1 LPGVELEV
9 SDKRNTIVGVGFG
22 AAAGAV
28 WGLVFLAPE
37 LAGDFGPLH
46 LAAGRYLAY
55 GLIAAVLLMP
65 RWRTLVRLL
74 GRTEWIALT
83 WLSLLG
89 NTLYYIL
96 LSSAVQLAGISV
108 TSLVIGFI
116 PVVVTLVGS
125 RDASAPSLV
134 RLAPSLLLGCG
145 AVACIG
151 WQTLGQ
157 MRVTDSAEAG
167 LMPLIG
173 LLCAIGALASWAT
186 FAVINSRWLVRL
198 GEVSAHDWS
207 LLLGIVTGL
216 QAVLLV
222 PFALL
227 LEPAGHDT
235 AAWYRFLAVSGG
247 VALLASVVGNA
258 FWNTMSRLLPLTMVG
273 QMILFETAFAL
284 LYGFLWES
292 RLPTVPELLAIAFM
306 GASVLTCLTAHAPRR
321 PAAT

>member
-1 LPGVELEV
+1 M
-9 SDKRNTIVGVGFG
+9 RNTIVGVGFG

-37 LAGDFGPLH
+37 IASDFGPLY

-65 RWRTLVRLL
+65 RWRTLMRQL
-74 GRTEWIALT
+74 GRTEWTALI

-96 LSSAVQLAGISV
+96 LSSAVQLAGVTV

-116 PVVVTLVGS
+116 PVVVTVVGS
-125 RDASAPSLV
+125 RDASAPSLA
-134 RLAPSLLLGCG
+134 RLAPSLLLGFG

-151 WQTLGQ
+151 WQTLGNV
-157 MRVTDSAEAG
+157 RAEAG
-167 LMPLIG
+167 IMPLVG
-173 LLCAIGALASWAT
+173 LLCAVGALISWAS
-186 FAVINSRWLVRL
+186 FAIVNSRWLVRL
-198 GEVSAHDWS
+198 REVSAHEWS

-227 LEPAGHDT
+227 LEPTTHDAG
-235 AAWYRFLAVSGG
+235 AWYRFLAVSAA
-247 VALLASVVGNA
+247 VALFASVVGNA

-284 LYGFLWES
+284 LYGFLWEA
-292 RLPTVPELLAIAFM
+292 RLPTVPELLAIACM
-306 GASVLTCLTAHAPRR
+306 GASVVTCLTAHGPKRK
-321 PAAT
+321 T